1 LNEVKVSGG
10 RLFVIAAP
18 SGAGKTSLVKA
29 LLERESGV
37 RVCVSHTTRPKRP
50 NEIDSQDYHFI
61 DIAAFE
67 ALLQRDGFLEHA
79 RVFDHYYGTS
89 REALAHAFAQGHDVI
104 LEIDWQGAAQVR
116 ANTAARGDGC
126 HSIFVLPPSR
136 AALAERLRTRRTDSE
151 AVIERRLRDAV
162 DDMRHYA
169 EFDYVIVNDRFER
182 ALDDLQAI
190 IQGRPGDLTPGR
202 AALRPLVAE
211 LLGETP

>member
-1 LNEVKVSGG
+1 MSGG
-10 RLFVIAAP
+10 QLFVIAAP

-29 LLERESGV
+29 LLEREPGL

-50 NEIDSQDYHFI
+50 NEIDGQDYHFI
-61 DIAAFE
+61 DIPAFE
-67 ALLQRDGFLEHA
+67 ALLQQDGFLEHA

-89 REALAHAFAQGHDVI
+89 RGALAHAFAQGHDVI

-116 ANTAARGDGC
+116 ANTAARGDRC

-136 AALAERLRTRRTDSE
+136 AALAERLRARRTDSE

-182 ALDDLQAI
+182 ALDDLQTI
-190 IQGRPGDLTPGR
+190 IQGRSGNLAPR
-202 AALRPLVAE
+202 REALRPLITE